1 DRRPWKIWF
10 FDVFKHGPGAVV
22 IHFMNVFGSELI
34 GDDPCSLYVMIFLLD
49 ATLGMYL
56 ISKGLKLVGKLQ
68 TSRIVEC
75 QNWNLLVFGKCGVS
89 SQVKAWLGQCTLYL
103 IITVCE
109 KMVIIVILLIP
120 GLTKVSSALSWH
132 VFCLASRVIPYIPPT
147 HGNSTDKLL
156 EWNALSLS
164 LSLSL
169 SPWRAT
175 SRLPNSGA
183 Y

>member
-1 DRRPWKIWF
+1 
-10 FDVFKHGPGAVV
+10 
-22 IHFMNVFGSELI
+22 
-34 GDDPCSLYVMIFLLD
+34 MIFLLD

-120 GLTKVSSALSWH
+120 GLTKFSKFLLSY
-132 VFCLASRVIPYIPPT
+132 IPYPWLKLAIVMLIIPLIT
-147 HGNSTDKLL
+147 NVIFFYCVDMLL
-156 EWNALSLS
+156 IRQRVDGSEKAYFKTVDEESGPRPSDQQVLLSS
-164 LSLSL
+164 DPETSESDCD
-169 SPWRAT
+169 SP
-175 SRLPNSGA
+175 
-183 Y
+183 

>member
-1 DRRPWKIWF
+1 
-10 FDVFKHGPGAVV
+10 
-22 IHFMNVFGSELI
+22 
-34 GDDPCSLYVMIFLLD
+34 MIFLLD

-120 GLTKVSSALSWH
+120 GLTKFSKFLLSY
-132 VFCLASRVIPYIPPT
+132 IPYPWLKLAIVMLIIPLIT
-147 HGNSTDKLL
+147 NV
-156 EWNALSLS
+156 
-164 LSLSL
+164 
-169 SPWRAT
+169 SP
-175 SRLPNSGA
+175 LC
-183 Y
+183 

>member
-1 DRRPWKIWF
+1 MCISIVFFGYICKLKRFFEPDTDRRPWKIWF

-120 GLTKVSSALSWH
+120 GLTKVSSALS
-132 VFCLASRVIPYIPPT
+132 CYIPYPWLKLAIVMLIIPLIT
-147 HGNSTDKLL
+147 NV
-156 EWNALSLS
+156 
-164 LSLSL
+164 
-169 SPWRAT
+169 SP
-175 SRLPNSGA
+175 LC
-183 Y
+183 